1 MDRVPPQWSRAR
13 ARGPGQLVARG
24 ARTHGGATASAPRR
38 GHDIARG
45 KFGKDGGVRS
55 RPSHVIFDLDGTLCD
70 SSAGILWSFH
80 ATLDALGLSAD
91 EATLRRLIGPP
102 LAESFRMLGVD
113 EEKIDEVVG
122 IYRDFYAERGVYEV
136 QLYEGVVSTLAALA
150 ERGVRLAVATAKR
163 VDFAR
168 QMLTSLEVAQFFDQ
182 ISGASMDLRVT
193 SKFDIMSAVIAQW
206 DDVHGLDVWMVGD
219 RHFDMVAARAHDV
232 SAVGAL
238 WGFGGAEELRDA
250 GAHWLAARPHELVRE
265 EIEAGSPVCMLE
277 EVCDACGHVM
287 GSGHPTWCP
296 GPSDLS
302 DTVARG

>member
-1 MDRVPPQWSRAR
+1 M
-13 ARGPGQLVARG
+13 
-24 ARTHGGATASAPRR
+24 
-38 GHDIARG
+38 
-45 KFGKDGGVRS
+45 RS

-102 LAESFRMLGVD
+102 LGESFRMLGVH

-122 IYRDFYAERGVYEV
+122 IYRDFYAERGVYEA
-136 QLYEGVVSTLAALA
+136 QLYEGVVSTLTALA
-150 ERGVRLAVATAKR
+150 EQGVRLAVATAKR
-163 VDFAR
+163 VDFAH
-168 QMLTSLEVAQFFDQ
+168 QMLTSLGVARFFDQ

-206 DDVHGLDVWMVGD
+206 DSVHGPDVWMVGD
-219 RHFDMVAARAHDV
+219 RHFDMVAARAHEV

-250 GAHWLAARPHELVRE
+250 GAHWLVARPRELVRE
-265 EIEAGSPVCMLE
+265 ETEAGSPVCMLE

-287 GSGHPTWCP
+287 GSGHPAWCP